1 MPGQWSNFFKNFGKA
16 IISKGIDSYKYVEP
30 YIKVGR
36 EVSGI
41 VKDVGGILKTGI
53 DTGYDIFTNLNNLD
67 DPNRS
72 DRDKVVDV
80 VKTGLDVVGLIPG
93 IGSIVSTVG
102 NKVVDA
108 ATYVQDVME
117 GRKDPPPK
125 GEDIHGKDP
134 VSNMGS
140 TIFNSTPFKNYF
152 NNFGLV

>member
-16 IISKGIDSYKYVEP
+16 IISKGMNIYNDFRP
-30 YIKVGR
+30 YI
-36 EVSGI
+36 
-41 VKDVGGILKTGI
+41 DVGGKIVGAAAAGYGI
-53 DTGYDIFTNLNNLD
+53 FKNLNNLD

-72 DRDKVVDV
+72 TRDKTFDV
-80 VKTGLDVVGLIPG
+80 IKAGLDAVGMIPG
-93 IGSIVSTVG
+93 IGTAVDVIG

-140 TIFNSTPFKNYF
+140 TIFNSTPFKNF
-152 NNFGLV
+152 FTNFGMF